1 MDDRERRFRSR
12 ALAIR
17 PPFVRSWRP
26 ETEAPLESLVL
37 TVIGPDRPGLVES
50 IASAIARHDGSWV
63 ESRMS
68 RLGGQFAGI
77 LRATVPPDRSAEL
90 FRALMQLERG
100 GLRVVVQPETQ
111 VDPEG
116 TTLRRV
122 RLELLGADRPGIVQ
136 SVTAALAQ
144 RGVNVEELETECLDA
159 PMSGELLFKAHA
171 LLSLPQ
177 GVELGTLRDR
187 LESIAADLMVDLK
200 LVEAPQK
207 PPREA

>member
-1 MDDRERRFRSR
+1 
-12 ALAIR
+12 
-17 PPFVRSWRP
+17 
-26 ETEAPLESLVL
+26 LESLVL

-50 IASAIARHDGSWV
+50 IASTIARHDGSWV

-77 LRATVPPDRSAEL
+77 LRANVPADRSAEL

-100 GLRVVVQPETQ
+100 GLRVVVQPESKPM
-111 VDPEG
+111 VEG
-116 TTLRRV
+116 AVVRRV

-159 PMSGELLFKAHA
+159 PMSGELLFKAQA
-171 LLSLPQ
+171 LLSLPT
-177 GVELGTLRDR
+177 GVELGSLRER
-187 LESIAADLMVDLK
+187 LEAIASDLMVDLK
-200 LVEAPQK
+200 LVEESTK
-207 PPREA
+207 PSGG